1 MFAQVWMDAWLP
13 DRLDKNLCS
22 SLFLHPVK
30 LPLVPIIYTLKG
42 KTIIKNGGGI
52 EGL

>member
-1 MFAQVWMDAWLP
+1 MAACLP
-13 DRLDKNLCS
+13 DRADKNECF
-22 SLFLHPVK
+22 SLLLHPIK

-42 KTIIKNGGGI
+42 KNVIKNGGGI